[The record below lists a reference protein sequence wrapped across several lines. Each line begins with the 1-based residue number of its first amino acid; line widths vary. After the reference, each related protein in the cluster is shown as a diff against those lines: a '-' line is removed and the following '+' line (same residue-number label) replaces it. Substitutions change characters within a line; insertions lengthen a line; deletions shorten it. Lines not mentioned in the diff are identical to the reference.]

1 MMELRDISMDDLP
14 MYQRSLTDPDMMAE
28 LGGPRPREGL
38 SEKLRGIV
46 SDVDAGSVWLSVI
59 VPDGEVGAG
68 AGSVCI
74 WDHDWNGERISEIG
88 WMVLP
93 EFQGR
98 RLATEAVRT
107 ILQRARSEGRWDV
120 IHAFPAVTNAPSN
133 AICRK
138 TGFSK
143 IEEVDLESWGGR
155 LRCNHWRIDLR
166 SFRPSL
172 VSARRRHAHGTP

>member
-1 MMELRDISMDDLP
+1 MAEFRDISVDDLP
-14 MYQRSLTDPDMMAE
+14 MYERSLTDPDMMAE
-28 LGGPRPREGL
+28 LGGPRPKEGL
-38 SEKLRGIV
+38 AQKLRGIV
-46 SDVDAGSVWLSVI
+46 DDVKKGTVWFSVI
-59 VPDGEVGAG
+59 VPDGEAGAG
-68 AGSVCI
+68 AGTVCI
-74 WDHDWNGERISEIG
+74 WDHDWNGERISEMG

-98 RLATEAVRT
+98 GLATEAVRS

-120 IHAFPAVTNAPSN
+120 IHAFPGVTNGPSN

-143 IEEVDLESWGGR
+143 IEEVDIESWGGR

-166 SFRPSL
+166 SAGL
-172 VSARRRHAHGTP
+172 

>member
-1 MMELRDISMDDLP
+1 MELRDITMDDLP
-14 MYQRSLTDPDMMAE
+14 MYERSLTDPEMLAE
-28 LGGPRPREGL
+28 LGGVPPNQDL

-46 SDVDAGSVWLSVI
+46 GDVEKGTVWFSVI
-59 VPDGEVGAG
+59 VPDGHSGAE

-74 WDHDWNGERISEIG
+74 WEHDWNGESISEMG

-98 RLATEAVRT
+98 GLATEAVRT
-107 ILQRARSEGRWDV
+107 LLDRARSEGRWGV
-120 IHAFPAVTNAPSN
+120 IHAFPGVTNAPSN

-138 TGFSK
+138 TGFTK
-143 IEEVDLESWGGR
+143 LEECDIEGWGGT

-166 SFRPSL
+166 SVGP
-172 VSARRRHAHGTP
+172 